1 MNSSCLLAALISA
14 TVGRVALFDAVEE
27 IVAWMEVAVV
37 GADALIAVAA
47 FESLVSLVGVIED
60 VYDFDANV
68 EAHVALVL
76 VDVVEDVE
84 DALAL
89 GLVLEANLASRSP
102 PRLSTIISTLELFFR
117 KLMR

>member
-1 MNSSCLLAALISA
+1 MISA

-27 IVAWMEVAVV
+27 VVAWMEVAVV

-47 FESLVSLVGVIED
+47 LESLVSLVGVIED

-68 EAHVALVL
+68 EAHVTL

-84 DALAL
+84 YALAL
-89 GLVLEANLASRSP
+89 GLVTAANLASRSP
-102 PRLSTIISTLELFFR
+102 QRPSTMISTLELFFR

>member
-1 MNSSCLLAALISA
+1 MR
-14 TVGRVALFDAVEE
+14 RVALFDAVEE
-27 IVAWMEVAVV
+27 VFAWMEVAVV

-60 VYDFDANV
+60 VYDFDATV
-68 EAHVALVL
+68 EAQVVL